1 MALGD
6 ALRHARAASAPAA
19 PPGAALR
26 CTERVCDVPLML
38 APTSGYEGKA
48 GWMGTQA
55 DSGQVRGRRKCV
67 AKVAPSASHS
77 APLCLLFFM
86 RKKCA
91 TEKCDSLSL
100 RSRRAAA
107 PAPLNVWRASVDVC
121 CVRVA
126 QRAARGTVGERS
138 CGDARASGAHTVV
151 GLHLCTRCGSPVPR
165 GDGILRRRV
174 WSWEA
179 LQRLVPFSRVEVW
192 PGLARSMPVA
202 NRG

>member
-1 MALGD
+1 
-6 ALRHARAASAPAA
+6 
-19 PPGAALR
+19 
-26 CTERVCDVPLML
+26 
-38 APTSGYEGKA
+38 
-48 GWMGTQA
+48 MGTQA
-55 DSGQVRGRRKCV
+55 DSGQVRRWRKCV
-67 AKVAPSASHS
+67 AKVAPSASH
-77 APLCLLFFM
+77 
-86 RKKCA
+86 KCA
-91 TEKCDSLSL
+91 CFACFFVMKKMCDREMRQPL